1 MTRIGYLDCPA
12 GISGDMLLGALIDVG
27 WPEQKLRELISKLKL
42 GDVQLKVE
50 RVSKRGIAATQVNIL
65 SSPHQPHR
73 GLHDLSSIVMQADLP
88 SLIQQRAISAL
99 QLLAEAESQVHGVP
113 VDRIHFHEVGAVD
126 TIVDIVGAIVGF
138 EELNIAS
145 VHCSALPWS
154 RGTIKTEHGILP
166 VPPPA
171 VALLLRDV
179 PVVGADIEGETV
191 TPTGATLAR
200 TLAKQF
206 GTMPSMRVERVGY
219 GAGQRDWPDRPNV
232 LRLTIGESA
241 GEAAGLQV
249 EQLVVLSCNIDDMN
263 PQWYEPLMKH
273 LNDSGALDVWLTP
286 AQMKK
291 GRPAIVVEVLCR
303 LPDAPPVRDRLLRHS
318 TTLGV
323 RESVVTRYSLP
334 RRVETVQTVYG
345 AVRMKVAELPDGSV
359 KASPEHED
367 CVTRAGEHGVSVGE
381 VWLAA
386 IKAFKSASRPEEASL

>member
-1 MTRIGYLDCPA
+1 VKIAYLDCSA

-27 WPEQKLRELISKLKL
+27 WPEERLRELISKLKL
-42 GDVQLKVE
+42 GDVQLKVD
-50 RVSKRGIAATQVNIL
+50 RVSKRGISATQVSIL

-73 GLHDLSSIVMQADLP
+73 GLHDLSSIVMQAEIP
-88 SLIQQRAISAL
+88 GAIQQVAISAL
-99 QLLAEAESQVHGVP
+99 HLLAAAESQVHGVP

-126 TIVDIVGAIVGF
+126 TIVDIVGALVGF
-138 EELNIAS
+138 EELNITE

-154 RGTIKTEHGILP
+154 RGTVKTEHGILP

-200 TLAKQF
+200 TVVKQF
-206 GTMPSMRVERVGY
+206 GTMPAMRVERVGY

-241 GEAAGLQV
+241 DDAAGLQV
-249 EQLVVLSCNIDDMN
+249 EQLTVLSCNIDDMN

-273 LNDSGALDVWLTP
+273 LSEAGALDVWLTP
-286 AQMKK
+286 VQMKK
-291 GRPAIVVEVLCR
+291 NRPAVVVEVLS
-303 LPDAPPVRDRLLRHS
+303 PPEKASALRDTLLRHT

-323 RESVVTRYSLP
+323 RETVVTRHSLP
-334 RRVETVQTVYG
+334 RHMETVQTVYG
-345 AVRMKVAELPDGSV
+345 AIRMKVARLPDGSL
-359 KASPEHED
+359 KASPEHDD
-367 CVTRAGEHGVSVGE
+367 CLARAEENGVSVSD
-381 VWLAA
+381 VWSVAM
-386 IKAFKSASRPEEASL
+386 KANSSQPT

>member
-1 MTRIGYLDCPA
+1 MSRIAYLDCPA

-27 WPEQKLRELISKLKL
+27 WPEQSLRQLISKLKL
-42 GDVQLKVE
+42 GDVELKVD
-50 RVSKRGIAATQVNIL
+50 RVSKRGITATQVNIL

-73 GLHDLSSIVMQADLP
+73 GLHDLSSIVMAAEIP
-88 SLIQQRAISAL
+88 GAIQQRAISAL
-99 QLLAEAESQVHGVP
+99 RLLAEAESQVHGVP

-126 TIVDIVGAIVGF
+126 TIVDIVGALVGF
-138 EELNIAS
+138 EELGVTE

-154 RGTIKTEHGILP
+154 RGTVKTEHGILP

-206 GTMPSMRVERVGY
+206 GTMPAMRVERVGY

-232 LRLTIGESA
+232 LRLTIGEGVDDA
-241 GEAAGLQV
+241 TGIQV

-263 PQWYEPLMKH
+263 PQWYEPLVKH
-273 LNDSGALDVWLTP
+273 LGDAGALDVWLTP
-286 AQMKK
+286 VHMKK
-291 GRPAIVVEVLCR
+291 NRPGTLVEVLCAAETAAS
-303 LPDAPPVRDRLLRHS
+303 LRDVLLVQT

-323 RESVVTRYSLP
+323 RETPVTRYSLP
-334 RRVETVQTVYG
+334 REIRTVKTQHGEVRV
-345 AVRMKVAELPDGSV
+345 KVARLPDGSI
-359 KASPEHED
+359 KSSPEHDD
-367 CVTRAGEHGVSVGE
+367 CVARAEENGVSIRE
-381 VWLAA
+381 VWLE
-386 IKAFKSASRPEEASL
+386 AFSKFNSPE